1 MTARTRNSGFR
12 PRAHSL
18 GSHIAWPP
26 SYTRTGCELQS
37 FSGRVSEALFAPPF
51 LLAYNFLFTLMATE
65 PTENPDLGNCFVP
78 PAAPPV
84 TTSAEDEEIRV
95 RGARVHNLK
104 NIDVT
109 IPHNAITVVTGVSGS
124 GKSSLA
130 FDTLYAEGQRRY
142 IESLSAYA
150 RQFLERIE
158 KPDVDEIT
166 GIAPAISIRQK
177 NTTRNPRS
185 TVATATEIYDY
196 LRLLYARVGHT
207 FCLRCGQRVHRDT
220 VDEIAERVLAMGD
233 GRRFYV
239 LYTLEL
245 APEAAKKGPAGIQ
258 ISDPAAIS
266 AAEPVEAQGKST
278 EAQGK
283 LKMKPPKSGRPGQ
296 DAVRD
301 TLMNLRRRGF
311 NRLYQGGRV
320 FEFSTPEDL
329 LDIDFAKPVYV
340 LVDRLVLS
348 SDVRSRLMDSIEIC
362 YREGRGE
369 AILEFAADAR
379 GAPGTP
385 ASQAE
390 RLVFNERFECK
401 KCGAT
406 YQEPEP
412 RLFSFNNPYGACPRC
427 QGFGNTIDFDLD
439 RVIPDKGK
447 SLGEGA
453 IEPWTKPR
461 YRQLALE
468 MRKYARAKLIPFDV
482 PFRDLTP
489 VQRDA
494 ILDGDLQSEF
504 PGVKGFFGWLERKK
518 YKLHV
523 RVFLSRYRGYATCPD
538 CRGTR
543 LRAEARA
550 VKVAGRSIT
559 EVCQMTVKEAR
570 PFFDALTLSPA
581 EAEIADKVLVEVQQ
595 RLRFLDEVGLDYLTL
610 DRLTSTLSGGE
621 AQRIQLA
628 TSLGSHLVGA
638 LYVLD
643 EPSIGLHPRDTN
655 RLIEILKGLRD
666 LGNTLVVV
674 EHDPDTILAADHILD
689 LGPGAGEHGGKLI
702 FAGARDALLADPQS
716 LTGRYL
722 RGDLRIAVPQRRRK
736 MQGKFVKIIG
746 ARSHNLQGIDVM
758 LPLGML
764 VAITGVSGSG
774 KSTLVYDV
782 LYKALQAKRTGGNW
796 RECCDRIEG
805 DSALTAIE
813 MVDQS
818 PIGRTP
824 RSNPATYMK
833 AFDPI
838 REVFAATP
846 QARKRA
852 LSAGAFSFNIPGGR
866 CEACQGDGT
875 VTVEMRFLADV
886 ELVCEEC
893 RGTRYKSSVLDV
905 RYKEKNIHDVL
916 QMTVREAL
924 SFFAAYTKVT
934 SRLRVLDEVGLGY
947 LRLGQSGTTLSG
959 GEAQRLK
966 LGAHLTRQENAGILY
981 VFDEPTTGLHFDDIQ
996 KLLTA
1001 FRKLLEGG
1009 ASVLIIEHN
1018 LDVIKSADWVIDLG
1032 PEGGDEGG
1040 RVVAAGTPEQVARN
1054 SHSHTGKF
1062 LARVLNS
1069 RGSGL
1074 STMAGNRGNH
1084 SLPRQNV
1091 AGNHSSSK

>member
-1 MTARTRNSGFR
+1 M
-12 PRAHSL
+12 
-18 GSHIAWPP
+18 
-26 SYTRTGCELQS
+26 RTGRTEKP
-37 FSGRVSEALFAPPF
+37 ALPVQ
-51 LLAYNFLFTLMATE
+51 
-65 PTENPDLGNCFVP
+65 DLPQAAAV
-78 PAAPPV
+78 PAA
-84 TTSAEDEEIRV
+84 ADAEEIRV

-104 NIDVT
+104 NIDFT

-177 NTTRNPRS
+177 NSTRNPRS

-196 LRLLYARVGHT
+196 LRLLYARAGHT
-207 FCLRCGQRVHRDT
+207 FCLNCGEEVRKDT
-220 VDEIAERVLAMGD
+220 LDEIAARVMALSE

-239 LYTLEL
+239 LYELRL
-245 APEAAKKGPAGIQ
+245 APEPAPGGAAHKDTVARARK
-258 ISDPAAIS
+258 AARTS
-266 AAEPVEAQGKST
+266 P
-278 EAQGK
+278 
-283 LKMKPPKSGRPGQ
+283 
-296 DAVRD
+296 DAIRQAL
-301 TLMNLRRRGF
+301 TSLRKRGF
-311 NRLYQGGRV
+311 NRLYQAGRV

-329 LDIDFAKPVYV
+329 LDVDFAEPAYV
-340 LVDRLVLS
+340 LVDRLAIS
-348 SDVRSRLMDSIEIC
+348 PEIRSRLVDSIEIC

-369 AILEFAADAR
+369 AILQFVPDDDAAA
-379 GAPGTP
+379 
-385 ASQAE
+385 AE
-390 RLVFNERFECK
+390 RPADRLVLNERFDCK
-401 KCGAT
+401 KCGAA

-439 RVIPDKGK
+439 RVVPDKGK
-447 SLGEGA
+447 SLADGA

-461 YRQLALE
+461 YKQLAID
-468 MRKYARAKLIPFDV
+468 MRSYARTKGIPLDV
-482 PFRDLTP
+482 PFRDLTAS
-489 VQRDA
+489 QRNA
-494 ILDGDLQSEF
+494 ILDGDRKEDF

-550 VKVAGRSIT
+550 VKIAGRSIT
-559 EVCQMTVKEAR
+559 EACQMTVKEAR
-570 PFFDALTLSPA
+570 PFFDGLGLSPTETTIA
-581 EAEIADKVLVEVQQ
+581 EKVLEEIQQ

-643 EPSIGLHPRDTN
+643 EPSIGLHPRDTG

-666 LGNTLVVV
+666 LGNTLLVV
-674 EHDPDTILAADHILD
+674 EHDPDTILAADRILD
-689 LGPGAGEHGGKLI
+689 LGPGAGEHGGELI
-702 FAGARDALLADPQS
+702 FSGTREELLADAHS

-722 RGDLRIAVPQRRRK
+722 RGDLRISVPVRRRK
-736 MQGKFVKIIG
+736 PQGKFLRILG
-746 ARSHNLQGIDVM
+746 AHSHNLRGVDATI
-758 LPLGML
+758 PLGIL
-764 VAITGVSGSG
+764 VAVTGVSGSG
-774 KSTLVYDV
+774 KSTLVHDV
-782 LYKALQAKRTGGNW
+782 IYKALEAKRVGGNW
-796 RECCDRIEG
+796 REYCDRIEG
-805 DSALTAIE
+805 DGAIQAVE

-833 AFDPI
+833 AFDSI
-838 REVFAATP
+838 RDLFAATP
-846 QARKRA
+846 QAKKRG
-852 LSAGAFSFNIPGGR
+852 LGAGHFSFNIPGGR

-886 ELVCEEC
+886 ELICEEC
-893 RGTRYKSSVLDV
+893 RGTRYKSSVLEVLHGD
-905 RYKEKNIHDVL
+905 KNIHDVL

-924 SFFAAYTKVT
+924 AFFAPYPKVT
-934 SRLRVLDEVGLGY
+934 VRLRVLDEVGLGY

-966 LGAHLTRQENAGILY
+966 LAAHLTRQDNSGILY

-1032 PEGGDEGG
+1032 PEGGDAGG
-1040 RVVAAGTPEQVARN
+1040 KIVAAGTPEQVGRN
-1054 SHSHTGKF
+1054 SRSHTGKF
-1062 LARVLNS
+1062 LARVLNA
-1069 RGSGL
+1069 RNG
-1074 STMAGNRGNH
+1074 GNH
-1084 SLPRQNV
+1084 ENHHSAARQRV
-1091 AGNHSSSK
+1091 PGENHSSA

>member
-1 MTARTRNSGFR
+1 
-12 PRAHSL
+12 
-18 GSHIAWPP
+18 
-26 SYTRTGCELQS
+26 
-37 FSGRVSEALFAPPF
+37 
-51 LLAYNFLFTLMATE
+51 MATK
-65 PTENPDLGNCFVP
+65 PTESVAPEKLT
-78 PAAPPV
+78 AAPLPP
-84 TTSAEDEEIRV
+84 TNLAAENAEEIRV

-104 NIDVT
+104 NINVT

-158 KPDVDEIT
+158 KPDMDEIT

-177 NTTRNPRS
+177 NSTRNPRS

-196 LRLLYARVGHT
+196 LRLLYARAGHT
-207 FCLRCGQRVHRDT
+207 FCLRCGEEVRKDT
-220 VDEIAERVLAMGD
+220 LDEIAARVLAMPE

-239 LYTLEL
+239 LYQLSFG
-245 APEAAKKGPAGIQ
+245 PETPNVSAQP
-258 ISDPAAIS
+258 PAATRVRK
-266 AAEPVEAQGKST
+266 A
-278 EAQGK
+278 
-283 LKMKPPKSGRPGQ
+283 GQ
-296 DAVRD
+296 SSSEVVRQ
-301 TLMNLRRRGF
+301 TLITLRKRGF
-311 NRLYQGGRV
+311 NRLYQAGRV
-320 FEFSTPEDL
+320 FEFAAPEEL
-329 LDIDFAKPVYV
+329 LDVDFSKSVFV
-340 LVDRLVLS
+340 LVDRLTLS
-348 SDVRSRLMDSIEIC
+348 TEIRSRLMDSIEIC

-369 AILEFAADAR
+369 AILEFPSSETLGVA
-379 GAPGTP
+379 T
-385 ASQAE
+385 E
-390 RLVFNERFECK
+390 RLIFNERFECK
-401 KCGAT
+401 KCGAA

-439 RVIPDKGK
+439 RVVPDKGK
-447 SLGEGA
+447 SLADGA

-461 YRQLALE
+461 YRQLAVE
-468 MRKYARAKLIPFDV
+468 MRRYARLKGIPLDV
-482 PFRDLTP
+482 PYRDLTAA
-489 VQRDA
+489 QRNA
-494 ILDGDLQSEF
+494 ILEGDRSEDF

-518 YKLHV
+518 YRLHV

-550 VKVAGRSIT
+550 VRIAGKSIT

-570 PFFDALTLSPA
+570 PFFDGLHLSA
-581 EAEIADKVLVEVQQ
+581 GEMVIADKVLEEIQQ
-595 RLRFLDEVGLDYLTL
+595 RLRFLDETGLDYLTL

-666 LGNTLVVV
+666 LGNTLLVV
-674 EHDPDTILAADHILD
+674 EHDPDTILAADRVLD
-689 LGPGAGEHGGKLI
+689 LGPGAGEHGGEVM
-702 FAGARDALLADPQS
+702 FAGTRDELLNDPQS

-722 RGDLRIAVPQRRRK
+722 RGELRIAVPTRRRRPH
-736 MQGKFVKIIG
+736 GKFLKVFG
-746 ARSHNLQGIDVM
+746 ARSHNLKGVDVTI
-758 LPLGML
+758 PLGML
-764 VAITGVSGSG
+764 VAVTGVSGSG

-782 LYKALQAKRTGGNW
+782 IHKALGAKRVGGNW

-805 DSALTAIE
+805 DAAIPAVE

-824 RSNPATYMK
+824 RSNPATYLK
-833 AFDPI
+833 AFDAI
-838 REVFAATP
+838 REVYASTAD
-846 QARKRA
+846 AKKRN
-852 LSAGAFSFNIPGGR
+852 LTAGHFSFNIPGGR

-893 RGTRYKSSVLDV
+893 RGTRYKSSVLEV
-905 RYKEKNIHDVL
+905 RYRDKNIHDAL
-916 QMTVREAL
+916 QLTVREAL
-924 SFFAAYTKVT
+924 AFFAAHPKVT

-966 LGAHLTRQENAGILY
+966 LAAHLTRQDNSGVLY
-981 VFDEPTTGLHFDDIQ
+981 IFDEPTTGLHFDDIQ

-1001 FRKLLEGG
+1001 FRKLIDGG

-1032 PEGGDEGG
+1032 PEGGDAGG
-1040 RVVAAGTPEQVARN
+1040 RVVAVGTPEQVARN
-1054 SHSHTGKF
+1054 SQSHTGKF

-1069 RGSGL
+1069 PNGSNHEHHVK
-1074 STMAGNRGNH
+1074 AGAQVDESPASAPPH
-1084 SLPRQNV
+1084 I
-1091 AGNHSSSK
+1091 

>member
-1 MTARTRNSGFR
+1 MPRESTENRARANAP
-12 PRAHSL
+12 PRA
-18 GSHIAWPP
+18 P
-26 SYTRTGCELQS
+26 SAARPG
-37 FSGRVSEALFAPPF
+37 
-51 LLAYNFLFTLMATE
+51 
-65 PTENPDLGNCFVP
+65 P
-78 PAAPPV
+78 PADGA
-84 TTSAEDEEIRV
+84 EEIRV

-104 NIDVT
+104 NIDFA

-177 NTTRNPRS
+177 NSTRNPRS

-196 LRLLYARVGHT
+196 LRLLYARAGHT
-207 FCLRCGQRVHRDT
+207 FCLRCGEEVRKDT
-220 VDEIAERVLAMGD
+220 LDEIAARVLALPE

-239 LYTLEL
+239 LYEL
-245 APEAAKKGPAGIQ
+245 MLGPEGAAGG
-258 ISDPAAIS
+258 
-266 AAEPVEAQGKST
+266 AQG
-278 EAQGK
+278 
-283 LKMKPPKSGRPGQ
+283 
-296 DAVRD
+296 AVAAR
-301 TLMNLRRRGF
+301 TRKTARQSAETIRQALVNLRKRGF
-311 NRLYQGGRV
+311 NRLYQLGRV
-320 FEFSTPEDL
+320 FEFSTPEEL
-329 LDIDFAKPVYV
+329 LDVDFAKPVYV
-340 LVDRLVLS
+340 LVDRLALS
-348 SDVRSRLMDSIEIC
+348 PEIRSRLMDSVEIC

-369 AILEFAADAR
+369 AVLEFVADTAAEDSGEDA
-379 GAPGTP
+379 APGNRAP
-385 ASQAE
+385 E
-390 RLVFNERFECK
+390 RLVFNERFDCK
-401 KCGAT
+401 KCGAS

-439 RVIPDKGK
+439 RVVPDKGK
-447 SLGEGA
+447 SLAEGA

-461 YRQLALE
+461 YRSLAIE
-468 MRKYARAKLIPFDV
+468 MRRYARAKGIPVDV
-482 PFRDLTP
+482 PFRELTAA
-489 VQRDA
+489 QRDA
-494 ILDGDLQSEF
+494 IVEGDRKLDF
-504 PGVKGFFGWLERKK
+504 PGVKGFFAWLERKK

-523 RVFLSRYRGYATCPD
+523 RVFLSRFRGYATCPD

-570 PFFDALTLSPA
+570 PFFDGLQLSAA
-581 EAEIADKVLVEVQQ
+581 ETVIAEKVLEEIQQ
-595 RLRFLDEVGLDYLTL
+595 RLRFLDEVGLDYITL

-628 TSLGSHLVGA
+628 TSLGSRLVGA

-666 LGNTLVVV
+666 LGNTLLVV
-674 EHDPDTILAADHILD
+674 EHDPDTILAADIILD
-689 LGPGAGEHGGKLI
+689 LGPGAGEHGGNLI
-702 FAGARDALLADPQS
+702 FAGTREALLADAQS

-722 RGDLRIAVPQRRRK
+722 RGDLRIAVPSHRRK
-736 MQGKFVKIIG
+736 PRGQFLKISG
-746 ARSHNLQGIDVM
+746 AHSHNLQGIDVM
-758 LPLGML
+758 IPLGLL
-764 VAITGVSGSG
+764 VGVTGVSGSG

-782 LYKALQAKRTGGNW
+782 LYKALEAKRTGGNW
-796 RECCDRIEG
+796 RAYCERIEG
-805 DSALTAIE
+805 EAALEAIE

-824 RSNPATYMK
+824 RSNPATYLK

-846 QARKRA
+846 EGRKRGFT
-852 LSAGAFSFNIPGGR
+852 AGHFSFNIPGGR

-905 RYKEKNIHDVL
+905 RYKDKNIHDVL

-924 SFFAAYTKVT
+924 TFFAANPKVT
-934 SRLRVLDEVGLGY
+934 ARLRVLEEVGLSY

-966 LGAHLTRQENAGILY
+966 LAAHLTRQENSGILY
-981 VFDEPTTGLHFDDIQ
+981 IFDEPTTGLHFDDIQ
-996 KLLTA
+996 KLLAA
-1001 FRKLLEGG
+1001 FRKLIEGG

-1018 LDVIKSADWVIDLG
+1018 LDVIKSADWLIDLG
-1032 PEGGDEGG
+1032 PEGGDAGG
-1040 RVVAAGTPEQVARN
+1040 RVVAVGTPEQVARN
-1054 SHSHTGKF
+1054 SQSHTGKF
-1062 LARVLNS
+1062 LARVLNARNGANHANSTSPSQMKALGGELS
-1069 RGSGL
+1069 R
-1074 STMAGNRGNH
+1074 A
-1084 SLPRQNV
+1084 
-1091 AGNHSSSK
+1091 

>member
-1 MTARTRNSGFR
+1 
-12 PRAHSL
+12 
-18 GSHIAWPP
+18 
-26 SYTRTGCELQS
+26 
-37 FSGRVSEALFAPPF
+37 
-51 LLAYNFLFTLMATE
+51 MATE
-65 PTENPDLGNCFVP
+65 PIGKLPPDSGEPAPREAQPAKAVP
-78 PAAPPV
+78 A
-84 TTSAEDEEIRV
+84 DIEEIRV

-104 NIDVT
+104 NIDFV
-109 IPHNAITVVTGVSGS
+109 IPHNAITVVSGVSGS

-177 NTTRNPRS
+177 NSTRNPRS

-196 LRLLYARVGHT
+196 LRLLYARIGRT
-207 FCLRCGQRVHRDT
+207 FCLRCGEEVRKDT
-220 VDEIAERVLAMGD
+220 LDEIASRVLALPA

-239 LYTLEL
+239 LYEL
-245 APEAAKKGPAGIQ
+245 KMTPDAVTNAPQAPRARKPVK
-258 ISDPAAIS
+258 PAA
-266 AAEPVEAQGKST
+266 
-278 EAQGK
+278 
-283 LKMKPPKSGRPGQ
+283 
-296 DAVRD
+296 DAVREA
-301 TLMNLRRRGF
+301 LVSLRKRGF
-311 NRLYQGGRV
+311 NRIYQAGRV
-320 FEFSTPEDL
+320 FEFSTPEEL
-329 LDIDFAKPVYV
+329 LDVDFTKPVYV
-340 LVDRLVLS
+340 VVDRLALS
-348 SDVRSRLMDSIEIC
+348 PEVRSRLMDSIEIC

-369 AILEFAADAR
+369 AILEFPPDA
-379 GAPGTP
+379 PDGTP
-385 ASQAE
+385 E
-390 RLVFNERFECK
+390 RMVFNERFECK

-427 QGFGNTIDFDLD
+427 QGFGNTVDFDLD
-439 RVIPDKGK
+439 RVVPDKSK
-447 SLGEGA
+447 TLADGA

-461 YRQLALE
+461 YRQLAMD
-468 MRKYARAKLIPFDV
+468 MRRYARTKGIPVDV
-482 PFRDLTP
+482 PFRELTAA
-489 VQRDA
+489 QRAA
-494 ILDGDLQSEF
+494 ILDGDKKEEY

-538 CRGTR
+538 CGGTR

-550 VKVAGRSIT
+550 VKIAGRSIT

-570 PFFDALTLSPA
+570 PFFSALQLTES
-581 EAEIADKVLVEVQQ
+581 EATIVEKVLEEIQQ
-595 RLRFLDEVGLDYLTL
+595 RLRFLDDVGLDYLTL

-643 EPSIGLHPRDTN
+643 EPSIGLHPRDTH

-666 LGNTLVVV
+666 LGNTLLVV
-674 EHDPDTILAADHILD
+674 EHDPDTIMAADYALD

-702 FAGARDALLADPQS
+702 FAGTRDAMLKDQHS

-722 RGDLRIAVPQRRRK
+722 RGELRIAIPARRRK
-736 MQGKFVKIIG
+736 PQGKFLKIFG
-746 ARSHNLQGIDVM
+746 AHSHNLRGVDVM
-758 LPLGML
+758 IPLGLL
-764 VAITGVSGSG
+764 VAVTGVSGSG

-782 LYKALQAKRTGGNW
+782 LYKALQARRTGGNW

-805 DSALTAIE
+805 DAALAAEE

-824 RSNPATYMK
+824 RSNPATYLK

-838 REVFAATP
+838 REVFASTP
-846 QARKRA
+846 EAKKRGFT
-852 LSAGAFSFNIPGGR
+852 AGHFSFNIPGGR

-905 RYKEKNIHDVL
+905 TYKEKNIHDVL

-924 SFFAAYTKVT
+924 TFFAAHPKVT
-934 SRLRVLDEVGLGY
+934 SKLHVLEEVGLGY

-966 LGAHLTRQENAGILY
+966 LAAHLTRQDNNGILY
-981 VFDEPTTGLHFDDIQ
+981 IFDEPTTGLHFDDIQ

-1001 FRKLLEGG
+1001 FRKLIEGG

-1018 LDVIKSADWVIDLG
+1018 LDVIKSADWMIDMG
-1032 PEGGDEGG
+1032 PEGGEAGG

-1054 SHSHTGKF
+1054 PQSHTGKF
-1062 LARVLNS
+1062 LAKVLNS
-1069 RGSGL
+1069 YNG
-1074 STMAGNRGNH
+1074 TNHGNH
-1084 SLPRQNV
+1084 SAEAKTV
-1091 AGNHSSSK
+1091 APSLNSPTE